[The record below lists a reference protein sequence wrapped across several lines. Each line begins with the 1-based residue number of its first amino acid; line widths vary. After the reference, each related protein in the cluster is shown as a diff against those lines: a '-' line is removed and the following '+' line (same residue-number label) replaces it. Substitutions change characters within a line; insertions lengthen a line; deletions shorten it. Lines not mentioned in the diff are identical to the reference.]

1 MDAERIHRDA
11 VIIDAVT
18 ALLDKREYVESYKA
32 GGVTCVAPTVGG
44 ETDRPATA
52 LKEIGS
58 WLHSIRSRKDLRL
71 VQKACDIEAAKRG
84 GQMAIL
90 FHFQGTGPFETEL
103 N

>member
-11 VIIDAVT
+11 VVIDAV
-18 ALLDKREYVESYKA
+18 APLLEQKKYVESYKA
-32 GGVTCVAPTVGG
+32 GGVTCAAPTVNVG
-44 ETDRPATA
+44 EGSPAAA

-71 VQKACDIEAAKRG
+71 VQKASDIEAAKRG